1 MKSTQLIAAALLS
14 LAGVA
19 AAAQTAAPGT
29 NTPRIDQRQANQEQ
43 RIDQGVASG
52 ALTKRE
58 TRRLEREQAVIDK
71 AENKVSAVMVVENR
85 RLVGIFTERDAVFR
99 VIAAD
104 RDVQTTRL
112 AEVMTPEPKTVTP
125 DESFGYVL
133 LMMHE
138 NGFRHVPVVENGE
151 PIGVVSARNALDP
164 ELEDF
169 ESEAQRR
176 KQIRR
181 EPRIA

>member
-1 MKSTQLIAAALLS
+1 MFSEPIRKVMERKKLVTASPDTSVGRAAKLM
-14 LAGVA
+14 
-19 AAAQTAAPGT
+19 
-29 NTPRIDQRQANQEQ
+29 
-43 RIDQGVASG
+43 
-52 ALTKRE
+52 
-58 TRRLEREQAVIDK
+58 